1 MLAMTATS
9 LAIIG
14 SVAAGISVGLLLWS
28 TLASADET
36 RDSLT
41 DAKRDRA
48 AIRTEIGDVRT
59 GMQGGFAAAEARDVA
74 IQSDIGA
81 ILAQLTDGA
90 AESAESD
97 NRGASRPAAAPR
109 PAPVSLA
116 AKRDGD

>member
-1 MLAMTATS
+1 MMSTS
-9 LAIIG
+9 TLVIIG

-48 AIRTEIGDVRT
+48 AIRTEIADVRA

-74 IQSDIGA
+74 IKSDIGA
-81 ILAQLTDGA
+81 ILAQLTDGTEA
-90 AESAESD
+90 AEED
-97 NRGASRPAAAPR
+97 Q
-109 PAPVSLA
+109 
-116 AKRDGD
+116 